1 MPEPPHQPD
10 MRSQGVPPQPPRKP
24 PWSPQGSPAVL
35 LVIRPVDLPAA
46 LQQHE
51 KPVVIEKTPANA
63 RLMQD
68 FERLLR
74 WQKWNDTH
82 RLLLIGTLAVI
93 VLTQMVMS
101 NRYGLEASWYA
112 KWAVFEVGGKIKLTP
127 DPQITLLV

>member
-1 MPEPPHQPD
+1 MPKPPRRTNI
-10 MRSQGVPPQPPRKP
+10 RSQGRPPRTLHTETG
-24 PWSPQGSPAVL
+24 SFTVQGSPAVL
-35 LVIRPVDLPAA
+35 LVTSPQQLPAA

-63 RLMQD
+63 RLTQD

-74 WQKWNDTH
+74 WQKWNDTY
-82 RLLLIGTLAVI
+82 RLLLIGTLAII

-101 NRYGLEASWYA
+101 NRYGLEASWYT

-127 DPQITLLV
+127 SQ

>member
-1 MPEPPHQPD
+1 MPLPPFQTDP
-10 MRSQGVPPQPPRKP
+10 RTQKLPPQLAIHPVGFV
-24 PWSPQGSPAVL
+24 QGSPAVL
-35 LVIRPVDLPAA
+35 LVTSPQQLPAA

-63 RLMQD
+63 RLTQD

-74 WQKWNDTH
+74 WQKWKDTY

-101 NRYGLEASWYA
+101 NRYGLEANWYT

-127 DPQITLLV
+127 SQ